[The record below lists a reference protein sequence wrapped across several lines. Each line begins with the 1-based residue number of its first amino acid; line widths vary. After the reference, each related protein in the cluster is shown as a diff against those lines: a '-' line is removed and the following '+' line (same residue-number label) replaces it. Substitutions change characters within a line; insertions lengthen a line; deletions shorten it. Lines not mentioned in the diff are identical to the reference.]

1 MKLVGLQDR
10 TSARSSC
17 NKTQRQLCS
26 VKQCGSRLSKVLTG
40 QSLFV
45 IAWLSQNSIAVSI
58 FVDILVEL
66 TNTVTEAK
74 IPITPLISR
83 RVALPGLISLAQYL
97 DFNWGQ
103 DISLF
108 NALAAQYTAMLN
120 DGLSI
125 TSIQTGGV
133 RLTIIKTG
141 TFSMNERTFDFRLKD
156 NIKEIEILPN
166 ELGAL
171 QDPVY

>member
-1 MKLVGLQDR
+1 MKVVGLQDR

-66 TNTVTEAK
+66 TNTVTDAK
-74 IPITPLISR
+74 IPITLLI
-83 RVALPGLISLAQYL
+83 ALPGLISLAQYL
-97 DFNWGQ
+97 DVNWGQ

-108 NALAAQYTAMLN
+108 NALAAQYTAILN
-120 DGLSI
+120 DCVSI
-125 TSIQTGGV
+125 TSRRRCQTD
-133 RLTIIKTG
+133 
-141 TFSMNERTFDFRLKD
+141 NYKD
-156 NIKEIEILPN
+156 RDIFN
-166 ELGAL
+166 
-171 QDPVY
+171 